1 MLILTSLA
9 IGNTIQLIIFD
20 MSDEFDIIPNII
32 LIERLEDIDK
42 YNRLLD

>member
-9 IGNTIQLIIFD
+9 IGNTIQLIL
-20 MSDEFDIIPNII
+20 FDIIPNII